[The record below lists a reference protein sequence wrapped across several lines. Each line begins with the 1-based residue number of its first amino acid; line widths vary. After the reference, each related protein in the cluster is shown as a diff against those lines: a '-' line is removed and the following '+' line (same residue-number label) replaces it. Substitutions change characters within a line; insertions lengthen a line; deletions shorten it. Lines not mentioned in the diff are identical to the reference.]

1 MRKDFGTSKDKMDSP
16 DDEEFTMLD
25 RDIDHIWEKLRDLV
39 REMDREFGNQ
49 KMYERWLQEV
59 SFQGD
64 LASYTLQAMEREEY
78 GN

>member
-1 MRKDFGTSKDKMDSP
+1 MS
-16 DDEEFTMLD
+16 EEFTMLD

-49 KMYERWLQEV
+49 EMYERWLQEV

-64 LASYTLQAMEREEY
+64 LASYTLQAMDRGEY
-78 GN
+78 EK

>member
-1 MRKDFGTSKDKMDSP
+1 MKNMS
-16 DDEEFTMLD
+16 EEFTMLD

-49 KMYERWLQEV
+49 EMYERWLQEV

-64 LASYTLQAMEREEY
+64 LASYTLQAMDRGEY
-78 GN
+78 DES

>member
-1 MRKDFGTSKDKMDSP
+1 MS
-16 DDEEFTMLD
+16 EEFTMLD

-49 KMYERWLQEV
+49 EMYERWLQEV

-64 LASYTLQAMEREEY
+64 LASYTLQAMDRGEY
-78 GN
+78 DES